1 MADKESRGV
10 LRCPYGPRF
19 NDCALEGNPCPL
31 KDTEVDFENR
41 FSVHSAYGTMESNS
55 CPAKDKIDNALA
67 TCPFLG
73 RVRQVHG
80 EQYTRRLAVNP
91 FIAAR
96 EENSGKH
103 APLFPEDEG
112 KSFDLAFQ
120 LFHGPTLGTIPL
132 ASKKTGAANSTV
144 SLRFDKIT
152 ENRGVAVVKEQR
164 ATTID
169 WQNKVA
175 TAESKEACARCPL
188 QSGEAEVL
196 PPLMASISLSGFH
209 FLPDP
214 KSFML
219 QLRGQKNNKQQQK
232 RSGLGGSSGK
242 PGGGDAS
249 KPGKGGPSRNGI
261 SISNG
266 HGPVG
271 GAGTVKGRGVGSM
284 TSSPS
289 VGGHGSLKPPTNQRN
304 TGKRGGPES
313 DSFWKKNPIGGLLPL
328 AGAKSLQCPAAI
340 VSMRAAV
347 ARMKAVRR
355 LRPQALPI
363 RSLALASV
371 AISFNIPCGMLRE
384 HTKKF
389 SPQWILAVHATIPFV
404 AMLRKAVMM
413 PAWGLGLTVLGSIAG
428 QQMGSVL
435 EKRRLEGTLRPPTKH
450 LYNNSLS
457 RGIKL
462 QDMPRQAILMLLPD
476 NHPLAVQ

>member
-1 MADKESRGV
+1 MESG
-10 LRCPYGPRF
+10 
-19 NDCALEGNPCPL
+19 
-31 KDTEVDFENR
+31 
-41 FSVHSAYGTMESNS
+41 FSMHSINGTMESNL
-55 CPAKDKIDNALA
+55 CPAKDRIDNALA
-67 TCPFLG
+67 TCPFLSK
-73 RVRQVHG
+73 VRQVHG
-80 EQYTRRLAVNP
+80 EQYTRRLVVNP

-96 EENSGKH
+96 DEKSEKH

-120 LFHGPTLGTIPL
+120 LFHGPMLGTIPL
-132 ASKKTGAANSTV
+132 VSEKTETANNNTV
-144 SLRFDKIT
+144 NLKSNFIK
-152 ENRGVAVVKEQR
+152 NGVMSSGKEEG
-164 ATTID
+164 IKFD
-169 WQNKVA
+169 WQDK
-175 TAESKEACARCPL
+175 AENAGSKEAFPRCPREG
-188 QSGEAEVL
+188 GEAAVL

-219 QLRGQKNNKQQQK
+219 QLRGQKSKRQQK
-232 RSGLGGSSGK
+232 RRGLGGGK
-242 PGGGDAS
+242 PGGSGDAS
-249 KPGKGGPSRNGI
+249 KPVKGGGPSGNGI
-261 SISNG
+261 A
-266 HGPVG
+266 GPSSRGSVG
-271 GAGTVKGRGVGSM
+271 GPGNVKGRGVGSM

-289 VGGHGSLKPPTNQRN
+289 VGGHGIVKPPTQKN
-304 TGKRGGPES
+304 TGKGGSNP
-313 DSFWKKNPIGGLLPL
+313 FWKKNPIGGLLPL

-347 ARMKAVRR
+347 ARMKAVRH

-428 QQMGSVL
+428 QHVGSVL
-435 EKRRLEGTLRPPTKH
+435 EKKRLDGTLLPTRKH
-450 LYNNSLS
+450 LYNSTGP

-462 QDMPRQAILMLLPD
+462 QDIPRQAVLMLLPD
-476 NHPLAVQ
+476 NHPLAVK